1 MDETGSRLL
10 IIGLIIAGFMLFNHF
25 ARQAAR
31 RLHEQQEAAARE
43 AAPEEEEGLEDIW
56 GRPAAPPSRAP
67 APHEAAPAPRSVPAT
82 PPPARAAH
90 PLFRTRQDLRRAIV
104 AMTVLGPCRAQEP
117 PEQR

>member
-1 MDETGSRLL
+1 MGESGSRLL

-25 ARQAAR
+25 ARQAAK
-31 RLHEQQEAAARE
+31 RLREQQEAAERA
-43 AAPEEEEGLEDIW
+43 AAPEEREEPEDIW
-56 GRPAAPPSRAP
+56 GRQAPPP
-67 APHEAAPAPRSVPAT
+67 APSEAPPAPRFVPAA